1 MLSFVRIPKGESVE
15 VSKLLSSYLK
25 GESADEQ
32 KLEFCKA
39 ALEWED
45 FDSILKP
52 VLIEFLSEQAEHML
66 SKKEKNRG
74 PLIEF
79 VVHWIYHIDL
89 PLKAPFSSENK
100 QPMIIKINS
109 EKQRT
114 QLKNFLFDEL
124 RECNWSASE
133 NMERF
138 WMVVVS
144 LTAIM

>member
-1 MLSFVRIPKGESVE
+1 MLSFVRIHKGDSLE
-15 VSKLLSSYLK
+15 VSKLLSNYLK
-25 GESADEQ
+25 GESTDER
-32 KLEFCKA
+32 KFEFCKTT
-39 ALEWED
+39 LEWEG

-52 VLIEFLSEQAEHML
+52 ILIEFLSVMAEHML
-66 SKKEKNRG
+66 SRKEKNRG
-74 PLIEF
+74 SLIEF
-79 VVHWIYHIDL
+79 VVHWIYRNGL

-100 QPMIIKINS
+100 QSMTIKINS

-114 QLKNFLFDEL
+114 QLKNLLFEEL
-124 RECNWSASE
+124 RECNWNVDE